1 MAWTYIPASWS
12 GGGDGASVPEYWMDD
27 ITGQISFRNPAGHQF
42 NPTLNLAGNLDA
54 LYNAPGDGTP
64 ESSGMQFGGSNVPWA
79 ASPIMTAFREREL
92 AQGNRD
98 LGDYGGEEAY
108 RLIQQ
113 LGPNAGLAEV
123 NAILQQQ
130 GLRPFSSVEDWQ
142 SRNRMLPGH
151 DSGSSFGDFL
161 SGSVDHLGDTVH
173 DLWSEEGFRNLA
185 LIAAGGAY
193 AGSQYAGANAVAA
206 PSGAAGGTAGG
217 TGLSSAYAPTSL
229 GGGGATSLGLGA
241 QYAPT
246 ALGGTGASG
255 LGLDASLAT
264 GSLAP
269 GFFAS
274 EGLGSV
280 LGGAA
285 TGVGTGS
292 LLSGAGSLLGG
303 IGDLWGGIKEY
314 LPSGNTAAALAPII
328 AAIAYAKNQGPFDT
342 SRLTSTYDQFEPDAL
357 AYEFDQNTN
366 AGRNALTSS
375 LTNRGVMGSS
385 FGNMDLTNFQ
395 TTRDLGRRSLVNQG
409 LAVRGGLANNIL
421 EAQVKERQLKNQ
433 LYGTSLLALGNVFG
447 GRNQPTS
454 GV

>member
-1 MAWTYIPASWS
+1 MATNYSSSFDDPFFPQLAYAMLQTAFKEA
-12 GGGDGASVPEYWMDD
+12 GMQDYGGDK
-27 ITGQISFRNPAGHQF
+27 
-42 NPTLNLAGNLDA
+42 A
-54 LYNAPGDGTP
+54 L
-64 ESSGMQFGGSNVPWA
+64 
-79 ASPIMTAFREREL
+79 EL
-92 AQGNRD
+92 AQ
-98 LGDYGGEEAY
+98 
-108 RLIQQ
+108 Q
-113 LGPNAGLAEV
+113 LGQGASIDEINAVIA
-123 NAILQQQ
+123 QQ
-130 GLRPFSSVEDWQ
+130 GLSPFSGIDDLQ
-142 SRNRMLPGH
+142 GRNRAIPGH
-151 DSGSSFGDFL
+151 NESFSPFNPVDIL
-161 SGSVDHLGDTVH
+161 SGVADVGGELLD
-173 DLWSEEGFRNLA
+173 EPGFQA
-185 LIAAGGAY
+185 LLAAGGAGY
-193 AGSQYAGANAVAA
+193 LMGPTTSAAV
-206 PSGAAGGTAGG
+206 GGTAGG

-229 GGGGATSLGLGA
+229 GGGGASSLGLGT

-246 ALGGTGASG
+246 ALGGSGASG
-255 LGLDASLAT
+255 LGLNASLAT

-274 EGLGSV
+274 ETLGPLALGAGAGAV
-280 LGGAA
+280 GGAA
-285 TGVGTGS
+285 SALG
-292 LLSGAGSLLGG
+292 GAGSLLSG
-303 IGDLWGGIKEY
+303 IGDLWGGIKKY

-342 SRLTSTYDQFEPDAL
+342 SRLTSTYDQFQPDAL

-447 GRNQPTS
+447 GRNNQGAP
-454 GV
+454 